1 LRTKI
6 GRVVGIGKLKKKYKT
21 YETQRQLLAQY
32 DVFLADDRV
41 TSMLPS
47 VLGSVF
53 YKGKGKRPIPVDL
66 KTGAYIAK
74 DDAAAKKDAIG
85 TAEGVAKEIETSLS
99 ATLVHMS
106 PSANTSI
113 KIGKLSM
120 TPEQLSANIST
131 VVAKVVEKFVPQ
143 GWKNVRALHIKGPST
158 KALPIWEA
166 DALWTDEAQVLEAPF
181 QHPVKE
187 GVQPI
192 SEKKRKWNEWEEEM
206 LDEQELEDRR
216 TSMKPK
222 KVKAKKD
229 KSESAS
235 ISRETRKKLKSEA
248 LKGVQTP
255 LIAG

>member
-1 LRTKI
+1 
-6 GRVVGIGKLKKKYKT
+6 
-21 YETQRQLLAQY
+21 
-32 DVFLADDRV
+32 
-41 TSMLPS
+41 MLPS

-158 KALPIWEA
+158 KALPIWES
-166 DALWTDEAQVLEAPF
+166 DTLWTEEEQVLEAPF
-181 QHPVKE
+181 QHKVKE

-216 TSMKPK
+216 KSMKPK
-222 KVKAKKD
+222 KVKAKKE
-229 KSESAS
+229 KSESET